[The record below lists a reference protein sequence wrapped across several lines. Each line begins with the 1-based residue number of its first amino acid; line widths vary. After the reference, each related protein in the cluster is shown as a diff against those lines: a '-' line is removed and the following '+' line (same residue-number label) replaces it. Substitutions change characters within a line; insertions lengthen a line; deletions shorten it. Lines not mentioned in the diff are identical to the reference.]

1 MRKLVYRENR
11 LVQLPDNQPE
21 LYTVK
26 RLNYLFQGIG
36 AQDVTPDFR
45 SYDQVPVYAY
55 LIPMDSQGRIVLN
68 EYTFI
73 SEDGNTK
80 GYTEWF
86 RGGWVEPLYDRGC
99 LQPSAIFDA
108 ISSCGDIFGFY
119 RHREDRDAWIDADD
133 FQDMYEDA
141 VSFWESHF
149 GLIFNGDASYWVTTI
164 NDDSGYSNM
173 LSYASAV
180 VIFVVQPVV
189 GNITPQSEWYLDRIN
204 LKLIEYGRTDFISAN
219 DVKHLY
225 QVDKERAHLCPIA
238 LPFLKVIKES
248 GPMWYD
254 YIKSHQ

>member
-1 MRKLVYRENR
+1 MRKLVCRENQ

-36 AQDVTPDFR
+36 AQDVMPGFR

-55 LIPMDSQGRIVLN
+55 LIPMDSKGRIVLN
-68 EYTFI
+68 GYTFI

-80 GYTEWF
+80 GYTKWF
-86 RGGWVEPLYDRGC
+86 RGGWVDPLYDRGC

-108 ISSCGDIFGFY
+108 ISSCGEDFGFY
-119 RHREDRDAWIDADD
+119 RHKEDRDAWIDVDE

-141 VSFWESHF
+141 TSFWETHF
-149 GLIFNGDASYWVTTI
+149 GLIFNGGASYWVTTI
-164 NDDSGYSNM
+164 SDDSGYIDM
-173 LSYASAV
+173 LSYNSAV
-180 VIFVVQPVV
+180 VIFVVQPIV
-189 GNITPQSEWYLDRIN
+189 GNNTPFETYLDDIN
-204 LKLIEYGRTDFISAN
+204 QKLIEYMRADFISAN
-219 DVKHLY
+219 SVKHLY